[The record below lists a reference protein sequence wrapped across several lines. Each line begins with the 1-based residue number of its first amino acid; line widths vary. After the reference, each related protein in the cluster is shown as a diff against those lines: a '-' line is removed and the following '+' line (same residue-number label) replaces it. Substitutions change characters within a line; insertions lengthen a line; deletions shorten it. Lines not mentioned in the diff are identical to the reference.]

1 MPDFVLL
8 CYPHNT
14 PYSYDAHT
22 PLSILSL
29 GTYLEQHGVA
39 VEYFDE
45 RIDPHRRFRELVDAR
60 PLLVGFSVIGGYQLA
75 AAERLSRIARSR
87 SPGSRIVWGG
97 VAPTTLADEI
107 VRQDFVD
114 CAVIGEGEETLLEL
128 VESLRRDPKQDLS
141 RIAGVAAKKDDAVRR
156 GPSRPPLDIETLPF
170 VYQGKALE
178 MLRRYLRFDSVRE
191 AVGFEASRGCPFQC
205 TFCYSPRFHGQV
217 RLKSPGKVAAEL
229 EALGR
234 LGVRD
239 LDIYDD
245 TLFAGQREE
254 FPAYLELLRRNK
266 IRWIGNLR
274 INMLTEPLLRLLE
287 ASGCR
292 WLYFGIESDDDRV
305 LRAIKKGFT
314 AQNIRDGVALMRR
327 STLPVVYSIIYGLP
341 LKGEADKVDH
351 CLDMAEALH
360 RSQPEAEI
368 QVQSFVPLP
377 GSELY
382 PSALDF
388 GFQPPKD
395 LAGWVRHD
403 HFGVSNPWLP
413 DPSLANKIYLSSFL
427 AFRYRRHLSRFPLSL
442 AAYPLHRLS
451 LWRIRR
457 KFFRFYFEKALYSAF
472 MAVSELR
479 VKILLTMR
487 DLWADLCA
495 G

>member
-1 MPDFVLL
+1 MADFVLL

-22 PLSILSL
+22 PLSVLAL
-29 GTYLEQHGVA
+29 GTYLEQRGIA

-45 RIDPHRRFRELVDAR
+45 RIDPHRRFRELLDAR

-75 AAERLSRIARSR
+75 SAERLSRIARSR
-87 SPGSRIVWGG
+87 SPGSLIVWGG

-107 VRQDFVD
+107 ARQDFVD
-114 CAVIGEGEETLLEL
+114 CVVIGEGEETLLEL
-128 VESLRRDPKQDLS
+128 FESRRKDPARDVSL
-141 RIAGVAAKKDDAVRR
+141 IAGVAAKKDGAVRR
-156 GPSRPPLDIETLPF
+156 GPPRTPPDVEALPF
-170 VYQGKALE
+170 VYQGKAVE
-178 MLRRYLRFDSVRE
+178 MLRRYLLLGSVRE
-191 AVGFEASRGCPFQC
+191 VAGFEASRGCPFRC
-205 TFCYSPRFHGQV
+205 TFCYSPRFHGQA
-217 RLKSPGKVAAEL
+217 RLKSPGKVSAEL

-245 TLFAGQREE
+245 TLFGGRREA
-254 FPAYLELLRRNK
+254 FPAYLELLRRSK

-274 INMLTEPLLRLLE
+274 ISMLTEPLLRLLE
-287 ASGCR
+287 ESGCR

-305 LRAIKKGFT
+305 LRAIKKGF
-314 AQNIRDGVALMRR
+314 AARDIRDGLALMRR
-327 STLPVVYSIIYGLP
+327 SALPVVYSIIYGLP
-341 LKGEADKVDH
+341 LEGEADKVGH
-351 CLDMAEALH
+351 CLDMAEELH
-360 RSQPEAEI
+360 RAQPEAEI

-382 PSALDF
+382 PAALDF
-388 GFQPPKD
+388 GFKPPKD

-457 KFFRFYFEKALYSAF
+457 RFFRFYFEKILYSAF
-472 MAVSELR
+472 LAVSELR
-479 VKILLTMR
+479 VRILLTAR